1 MRVLES
7 VARRDV
13 AKSPGRARSARDIVE
28 SIERLGYVEDLG
40 EVIREARERLGLTQ
54 EELANLVHERVS
66 VIKKVESG
74 SLKPPLTLAKNL
86 ERVLKVR
93 LVRELTDEDI
103 HITPP
108 PFAKRGVTLGDIV
121 SSERKE

>member
-1 MRVLES
+1 MRVLGS
-7 VARRDV
+7 VVRRDV
-13 AKSPGRARSARDIVE
+13 DKSPGRARPARDIVE
-28 SIERLGYVEDLG
+28 SVERLGYVEGLG
-40 EVIREARERLGLTQ
+40 EVVRAARERLGLTQ
-54 EELANLVHERVS
+54 EELANLVHERAS

-108 PFAKRGVTLGDIV
+108 PSAKRGVTLGDIV